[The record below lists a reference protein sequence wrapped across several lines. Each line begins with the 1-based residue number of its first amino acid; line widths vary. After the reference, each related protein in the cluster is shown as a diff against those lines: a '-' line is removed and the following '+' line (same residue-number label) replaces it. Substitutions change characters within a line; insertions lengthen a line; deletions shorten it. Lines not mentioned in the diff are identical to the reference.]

1 MTSLQEE
8 VIPTCNWKRYVD
20 GTHTYVNPEKVEF
33 IFTKFNSW
41 QPNIKFTFKL
51 KMNKQIIFLDVLVQR
66 TAADQIETCVHRKKA
81 STNLYINWNADAP
94 LEWKMGTLTNPFKR
108 AKIVRSTTILLQQ
121 AVKHFKKSIY
131 WNK

>member
-1 MTSLQEE
+1 MLM
-8 VIPTCNWKRYVD
+8 
-20 GTHTYVNPEKVEF
+20 THTPMLIQKKFDF
-33 IFTKFNSW
+33 IFTKLNSW
-41 QPNIKFTFKL
+41 QPNIKFTL
-51 KMNKQIIFLDVLVQR
+51 ELEINKQITFLDILIKG
-66 TAADQIETCVHRKKA
+66 TAGDQIETCIHRKKA

-121 AVKHFKKSIY
+121 AVKHLQKSIY